1 MKNPIIDLK
10 YDLKENSLYFITR
23 DNIYRINFENYAKA
37 RDEFIKWISTL
48 DRKIIKFP
56 LDEHKFNDFTIENL
70 GTITTQFQDVYDFK
84 NDVFVVLNFY
94 GKVQLFTEI
103 VKNAL
108 ELYWRAIYEKEKI
121 K

>member
-10 YDLKENSLYFITR
+10 YDLKENSLDFITR

-56 LDEHKFNDFTIENL
+56 LDEHKLNESIIESF
-70 GTITTQFQDVYDFK
+70 GMITAQFQEICDFR
-84 NDVFVVLNFY
+84 NDVFVILNTH
-94 GKVQLFTEI
+94 GKKKLFKEI
-103 VKNAL
+103 VKNGL
-108 ELYWRAIYEKEKI
+108 ELYWRIIYEKEKI